1 MKIILKDKKLL
12 RIMEIYGN
20 IYHIK
25 FLLIFYSNFN
35 LNFQKRKIR
44 KRKKRGEKQ
53 RKRYLKH
60 IIYYKINIDFKVI

>member
-1 MKIILKDKKLL
+1 
-12 RIMEIYGN
+12 MEIYGN
-20 IYHIK
+20 IYRIK

-53 RKRYLKH
+53 RKRYLKY

>member
-20 IYHIK
+20 IYRIK

-60 IIYYKINIDFKVI
+60 AIYYKINIDFKVI